1 MDTKKRII
9 KRKNIKLNNHLTVI
23 IICIISIFAG
33 FFIGRITS
41 SSSEISSLE
50 KSNIK
55 NEATLKAKQTELSKL
70 KEKLQKK
77 VDSIEDLERTIS
89 ELNTQL
95 EQSYS
100 WEESYYFEETVDSYT
115 EYINNELYQNL
126 IWYSSFYLIPL
137 FVRYHL

>member
-1 MDTKKRII
+1 MYTKKRRR
-9 KRKNIKLNNHLTVI
+9 KRKNIKLTNHLSVI

-50 KSNIK
+50 KSNIE

-70 KEKLQKK
+70 KEKLQKE
-77 VDSIEDLERTIS
+77 VYSIEDLEKTIS

-95 EQSYS
+95 DEYNEY
-100 WEESYYFEETVDSYT
+100 EEYEEYD
-115 EYINNELYQNL
+115 EYDE
-126 IWYSSFYLIPL
+126 F
-137 FVRYHL
+137 

>member
-1 MDTKKRII
+1 MFIELPPLIEVVVVQLKNITVAKQLLEKES
-9 KRKNIKLNNHLTVI
+9 KNIKLTNHLSVI

-50 KSNIK
+50 KSNIE

-115 EYINNELYQNL
+115 E
-126 IWYSSFYLIPL
+126 
-137 FVRYHL
+137 

>member
-1 MDTKKRII
+1 MDTKKRRR
-9 KRKNIKLNNHLTVI
+9 KRKNIKLTNHLSVI

-50 KSNIK
+50 KSNIE

-70 KEKLQKK
+70 KEKLQEE
-77 VDSIEDLERTIS
+77 VYSIEDLEKTIS

-95 EQSYS
+95 DEYNEYYEY
-100 WEESYYFEETVDSYT
+100 EEYD
-115 EYINNELYQNL
+115 EYDE
-126 IWYSSFYLIPL
+126 F
-137 FVRYHL
+137 

>member
-1 MDTKKRII
+1 MDKIKRRH
-9 KRKNIKLNNHLTVI
+9 KRKNKKLTNHLAVI

-50 KSNIK
+50 KSNIE

-70 KEKLQKK
+70 KEKLQKEA
-77 VDSIEDLERTIS
+77 DSIEDLEKTIS
-89 ELNTQL
+89 ELNTQI

-100 WEESYYFEETVDSYT
+100 WEEDYYFEETVDSYT
-115 EYINNELYQNL
+115 E
-126 IWYSSFYLIPL
+126 
-137 FVRYHL
+137 

>member
-1 MDTKKRII
+1 MYTKKRRR
-9 KRKNIKLNNHLTVI
+9 KRKNIKLTNHLSVI

-50 KSNIK
+50 KSNIE
-55 NEATLKAKQTELSKL
+55 NEVTLKAKQTELSKL

-95 EQSYS
+95 EEY
-100 WEESYYFEETVDSYT
+100 EEYDEF
-115 EYINNELYQNL
+115 
-126 IWYSSFYLIPL
+126 
-137 FVRYHL
+137 

>member
-1 MDTKKRII
+1 MDTKKIRR

-50 KSNIK
+50 KSNIE

-70 KEKLQKK
+70 KEKLQEE
-77 VDSIEDLERTIS
+77 VYSIEDLEKTIS

-95 EQSYS
+95 DEYDEYYEY
-100 WEESYYFEETVDSYT
+100 EEYD
-115 EYINNELYQNL
+115 EYDE
-126 IWYSSFYLIPL
+126 F
-137 FVRYHL
+137 

>member
-1 MDTKKRII
+1 MDTKKIRR
-9 KRKNIKLNNHLTVI
+9 KRKNIKLTNHLTVI

-95 EQSYS
+95 EQSNS
-100 WEESYYFEETVDSYT
+100 WEETYYFEEAVDSYT
-115 EYINNELYQNL
+115 EIN
-126 IWYSSFYLIPL
+126 
-137 FVRYHL
+137 

>member
-1 MDTKKRII
+1 MLIRINNYKRLLWIQKRII
-9 KRKNIKLNNHLTVI
+9 KRKNIQLTNHLTVI

-33 FFIGRITS
+33 FFIGRINS
-41 SSSEISSLE
+41 SSAKISSLA
-50 KSNIK
+50 KSNIE

-115 EYINNELYQNL
+115 E
-126 IWYSSFYLIPL
+126 
-137 FVRYHL
+137 

>member
-1 MDTKKRII
+1 MDTKKRIR
-9 KRKNIKLNNHLTVI
+9 KRKNIKLTNYLTII

-41 SSSEISSLE
+41 SYSEISSLE
-50 KSNIK
+50 KSNIE

-95 EQSYS
+95 EEY
-100 WEESYYFEETVDSYT
+100 EEYEEY
-115 EYINNELYQNL
+115 EE
-126 IWYSSFYLIPL
+126 F
-137 FVRYHL
+137 

>member
-1 MDTKKRII
+1 MDTKKRRR
-9 KRKNIKLNNHLTVI
+9 KRKNIKLTNHLTVI

-33 FFIGRITS
+33 FFIGKINS
-41 SSSEISSLE
+41 SSAEISALE
-50 KSNIK
+50 KSNIE

-95 EQSYS
+95 EEY
-100 WEESYYFEETVDSYT
+100 EEYDEF
-115 EYINNELYQNL
+115 
-126 IWYSSFYLIPL
+126 
-137 FVRYHL
+137 

>member
-1 MDTKKRII
+1 MLIRINIYKRLLWIQKRII
-9 KRKNIKLNNHLTVI
+9 KRKNIQLTNHLTVI

-33 FFIGRITS
+33 FFIGRINS
-41 SSSEISSLE
+41 SSAKISSLA
-50 KSNIK
+50 KSNIE

-115 EYINNELYQNL
+115 E
-126 IWYSSFYLIPL
+126 
-137 FVRYHL
+137 

>member
-1 MDTKKRII
+1 MNTKKRII
-9 KRKNIKLNNHLTVI
+9 KRKNIQLTNHLTVI

-33 FFIGRITS
+33 FFIGRINS
-41 SSSEISSLE
+41 SSAKISSLA
-50 KSNIK
+50 KSNIE

-95 EQSYS
+95 EEY
-100 WEESYYFEETVDSYT
+100 EEYEEY
-115 EYINNELYQNL
+115 EE
-126 IWYSSFYLIPL
+126 F
-137 FVRYHL
+137 

>member
-1 MDTKKRII
+1 MDTKKRRR
-9 KRKNIKLNNHLTVI
+9 KRKNIKLTNHLAVI

-50 KSNIK
+50 KSNIE

-70 KEKLQKK
+70 KEKLQKEA
-77 VDSIEDLERTIS
+77 DSIEALGKTVS

-95 EQSYS
+95 E
-100 WEESYYFEETVDSYT
+100 
-115 EYINNELYQNL
+115 LYEVNDE
-126 IWYSSFYLIPL
+126 F
-137 FVRYHL
+137 

>member
-1 MDTKKRII
+1 MYTKKRRR
-9 KRKNIKLNNHLTVI
+9 KRKNIKLTNHLSVI

-70 KEKLQKK
+70 KEKLQKE
-77 VDSIEDLERTIS
+77 VYSIEDLEKTIS
-89 ELNTQL
+89 DLNTQL
-95 EQSYS
+95 EDYDEY
-100 WEESYYFEETVDSYT
+100 EEYEEYD
-115 EYINNELYQNL
+115 EYDE
-126 IWYSSFYLIPL
+126 F
-137 FVRYHL
+137 

>member
-1 MDTKKRII
+1 MYTKKRRR
-9 KRKNIKLNNHLTVI
+9 KRKNIKLTNHLSVI

-50 KSNIK
+50 KSNIE

-70 KEKLQKK
+70 KEKLQEE
-77 VDSIEDLERTIS
+77 VYSIEDLEKTIS

-95 EQSYS
+95 DEYNEYYEY
-100 WEESYYFEETVDSYT
+100 EEYD
-115 EYINNELYQNL
+115 EYDE
-126 IWYSSFYLIPL
+126 F
-137 FVRYHL
+137 

>member
-1 MDTKKRII
+1 MDKIKRRH
-9 KRKNIKLNNHLTVI
+9 KRKNIKLTNHLSVI

-50 KSNIK
+50 KSNIE

-95 EQSYS
+95 EEY
-100 WEESYYFEETVDSYT
+100 EEYDEF
-115 EYINNELYQNL
+115 
-126 IWYSSFYLIPL
+126 
-137 FVRYHL
+137 

>member
-1 MDTKKRII
+1 MDTKKIRR

-50 KSNIK
+50 KSNIE
-55 NEATLKAKQTELSKL
+55 NEATLEAKQIELSKL

-77 VDSIEDLERTIS
+77 VYLIEDLEKTIS

-95 EQSYS
+95 DEYDEYYEY
-100 WEESYYFEETVDSYT
+100 EEYD
-115 EYINNELYQNL
+115 EYDE
-126 IWYSSFYLIPL
+126 F
-137 FVRYHL
+137 

>member
-1 MDTKKRII
+1 MDTKKRRR
-9 KRKNIKLNNHLTVI
+9 KRKNIKLTNHLSVI

-50 KSNIK
+50 KSNIE

-70 KEKLQKK
+70 KEELQNKL
-77 VDSIEDLERTIS
+77 DSIKELEETIS
-89 ELNTQL
+89 KLNSQL

-100 WEESYYFEETVDSYT
+100 WEEDYYLE
-115 EYINNELYQNL
+115 
-126 IWYSSFYLIPL
+126 
-137 FVRYHL
+137 

>member
-1 MDTKKRII
+1 MDTKKIRR

-41 SSSEISSLE
+41 SSVEISSLE
-50 KSNIK
+50 KSNIE
-55 NEATLKAKQTELSKL
+55 NEAILKEKQTELSKL

-89 ELNTQL
+89 ELNTEL
-95 EQSYS
+95 EQANY
-100 WEESYYFEETVDSYT
+100 WEETYYFEDTVDYYT
-115 EYINNELYQNL
+115 E
-126 IWYSSFYLIPL
+126 
-137 FVRYHL
+137 

>member
-1 MDTKKRII
+1 MDTKKIRR

-41 SSSEISSLE
+41 SSVEISSLE

-70 KEKLQKK
+70 KEKLQKE
-77 VDSIEDLERTIS
+77 VYSIEDLEKTIS

-95 EQSYS
+95 DEYYEY
-100 WEESYYFEETVDSYT
+100 EEYD
-115 EYINNELYQNL
+115 EYDE
-126 IWYSSFYLIPL
+126 F
-137 FVRYHL
+137 